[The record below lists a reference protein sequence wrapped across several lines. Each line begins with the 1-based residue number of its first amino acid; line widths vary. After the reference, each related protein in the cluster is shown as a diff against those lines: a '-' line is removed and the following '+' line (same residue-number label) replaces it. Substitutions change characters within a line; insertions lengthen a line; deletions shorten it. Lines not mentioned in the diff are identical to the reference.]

1 MNEYQLPY
9 YDSVSHDPSFE
20 EMRKVVVGQNIRPG
34 IEKRWKDDEVCVHIV
49 NPENDRLI
57 SPELM
62 VAMLGTA
69 YSYTPTVILVGWYN
83 FIVTSPGVTK
93 FYTHKCFCLHN
104 RWRIILLR

>member
-1 MNEYQLPY
+1 MTNQHKKSNLKETL
-9 YDSVSHDPSFE
+9 SSN
-20 EMRKVVVGQNIRPG
+20 RKRKQRG
-34 IEKRWKDDEVCVHIV
+34 CVHIV